1 MAWLTVAVVE
11 LDAWSDSRISLK
23 LMPVG
28 LGDGFDR
35 GCERKKRVQDDFK
48 VLEEARVPWR

>member
-1 MAWLTVAVVE
+1 M
-11 LDAWSDSRISLK
+11 DAWSDSRISLK